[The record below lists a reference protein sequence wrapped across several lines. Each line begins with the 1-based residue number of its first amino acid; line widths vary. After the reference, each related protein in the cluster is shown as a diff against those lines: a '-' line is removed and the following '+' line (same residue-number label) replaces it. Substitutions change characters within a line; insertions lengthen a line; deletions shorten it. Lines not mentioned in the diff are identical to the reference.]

1 MLKET
6 ELEKFEQEAFASFK
20 ALLPNLVSEAIE
32 DAVKT
37 PTKVVD
43 WLQLAE
49 SNTVVVNYDDRLL
62 EISQLRMLRR
72 QLGTKIPHMMYR
84 DYFKCI
90 KAIHKMKMVS
100 LYAVFKEYRNVI
112 DDTGTLD

>member
-37 PTKVVD
+37 PKKVVD
-43 WLQLAE
+43 WL
-49 SNTVVVNYDDRLL
+49 
-62 EISQLRMLRR
+62 
-72 QLGTKIPHMMYR
+72 
-84 DYFKCI
+84 
-90 KAIHKMKMVS
+90 
-100 LYAVFKEYRNVI
+100 
-112 DDTGTLD
+112 

>member
-6 ELEKFEQEAFASFK
+6 ELEKVEQEAFASFK

-37 PTKVVD
+37 PKKVVD

-49 SNTVVVNYDDRLL
+49 SNTVVVYYDDRLL

-72 QLGTKIPHMMYR
+72 QLGT
-84 DYFKCI
+84 
-90 KAIHKMKMVS
+90 
-100 LYAVFKEYRNVI
+100 
-112 DDTGTLD
+112 

>member
-6 ELEKFEQEAFASFK
+6 ELEKVEQEAFASFK

-43 WLQLAE
+43 WLQLVE
-49 SNTVVVNYDDRLL
+49 SNTVVVYYDDRLL

-72 QLGTKIPHMMYR
+72 QLGT
-84 DYFKCI
+84 
-90 KAIHKMKMVS
+90 
-100 LYAVFKEYRNVI
+100 
-112 DDTGTLD
+112 

>member
-6 ELEKFEQEAFASFK
+6 ELEKVEQEAFASFK

-37 PTKVVD
+37 PKKVVD

-49 SNTVVVNYDDRLL
+49 SNTVVVYYDDRLL
-62 EISQLRMLRR
+62 EILQLRMLRR
-72 QLGTKIPHMMYR
+72 QLGT
-84 DYFKCI
+84 
-90 KAIHKMKMVS
+90 
-100 LYAVFKEYRNVI
+100 
-112 DDTGTLD
+112 